1 MAGRYSNGGSPGT
14 LQLRFAVGRQVRLMR
29 QRRGWSQEV
38 LAELA
43 DMHRS
48 YVGAVERGE
57 HNIGIDNVERLAL
70 ALEITICRLIGCAD
84 LGAPA
89 SPTEQGVPP

>member
-1 MAGRYSNGGSPGT
+1 MAERDNNRGSSVT
-14 LQLRFAVGRQVRLMR
+14 LQLRFTVGRQVRLMR

-43 DMHRS
+43 DLHRS

-70 ALEITICRLIGCAD
+70 ALEITICRLTGCAD
-84 LGAPA
+84 PGVPA
-89 SPTEQGVPP
+89 STTEQEV

>member
-1 MAGRYSNGGSPGT
+1 MAGRYTNGGSPGA
-14 LQLRFAVGRQVRLMR
+14 LQLRFTVGQQVRLMR

-43 DMHRS
+43 DLHRS

-57 HNIGIDNVERLAL
+57 HNIGIDSVERLAQ
-70 ALEITICRLIGCAD
+70 ALEITICRLVGCAD
-84 LGAPA
+84 PGVPA
-89 SPTEQGVPP
+89 APTEQEV